1 MSRNISDNGLKF
13 TAAWE
18 TFASKAYRATK
29 DEKYLTIGFGH
40 YGPDVKPT
48 DTMTEAEA
56 YLLLKKD
63 MSKAVRKANELVH
76 PIFNQAQFDA
86 IVDLCFNVGTGV
98 IEKDDVLNDF
108 DDAVRLGNV
117 SECRRIMAQF
127 IYQNKKPLLGLK
139 RRTAGRLALFDGKSW
154 DEAEK
159 IGRAVKP

>member
-40 YGPDVKPT
+40 YGSDVKPT

-63 MSKAVRKANELVH
+63 MAEAVKLADSIASLK
-76 PIFNQAQFDA
+76 FNQAQFDA
-86 IVDLCFNVGTGV
+86 ICDLIFNVGPKAVAAGTGTGQ
-98 IEKDDVLNDF
+98 
-108 DDAVRLGNV
+108 AVRAGDIKTLESKLPQFRNQAGKPVLGIY
-117 SECRRIMAQF
+117 RRAM
-127 IYQNKKPLLGLK
+127 
-139 RRTAGRLALFDGKSW
+139 GRLALFQGKSW
-154 DEAEK
+154 EEAEK
-159 IGRAVKP
+159 YGRGIKSL

>member
-63 MSKAVRKANELVH
+63 MAEAVKLADSIASLK
-76 PIFNQAQFDA
+76 FNQAQFDA
-86 IVDLCFNVGTGV
+86 ICDLIFNVGPKAVAAGTGTGQ
-98 IEKDDVLNDF
+98 
-108 DDAVRLGNV
+108 AVRVGDVKTLESKLPQFRNQAGKPVLGIY
-117 SECRRIMAQF
+117 RRAM
-127 IYQNKKPLLGLK
+127 
-139 RRTAGRLALFDGKSW
+139 GRLALFQGKSW
-154 DEAEK
+154 EEAEK
-159 IGRAVKP
+159 YGRGIKSL

>member
-63 MSKAVRKANELVH
+63 MAEAVKLADSIASLK
-76 PIFNQAQFDA
+76 FNQAQFDA
-86 IVDLCFNVGTGV
+86 ICDLIFNVGPKAVAAGTGTGQ
-98 IEKDDVLNDF
+98 
-108 DDAVRLGNV
+108 AVRAGDVKTLESKLPQFRNQAGKPVLGIY
-117 SECRRIMAQF
+117 RRAM
-127 IYQNKKPLLGLK
+127 
-139 RRTAGRLALFDGKSW
+139 GRLALFQGKSW
-154 DEAEK
+154 EEAER
-159 IGRAVKP
+159 IGRGVKSL

>member
-40 YGPDVKPT
+40 YGSDVKPT

-63 MSKAVRKANELVH
+63 MAEAVKLADSISSLK
-76 PIFNQAQFDA
+76 FNQAQFDA
-86 IVDLCFNVGTGV
+86 ICDLIFNVGPKAVAAGTGTGQ
-98 IEKDDVLNDF
+98 
-108 DDAVRLGNV
+108 AVRAGDVKTLESKLPQFRNQAGKPVLGIY
-117 SECRRIMAQF
+117 RRAM
-127 IYQNKKPLLGLK
+127 
-139 RRTAGRLALFDGKSW
+139 GRLALFQGKSW
-154 DEAEK
+154 EEAEK
-159 IGRAVKP
+159 YGRGIKSL

>member
-63 MSKAVRKANELVH
+63 MAEAVKLADSIASLK
-76 PIFNQAQFDA
+76 FNQAQFDA
-86 IVDLCFNVGTGV
+86 ICDLIFNVGPKAVAAGTGTGQ
-98 IEKDDVLNDF
+98 
-108 DDAVRLGNV
+108 AVRAGDVKTLESKLPQFRNQAGKPVLGIY
-117 SECRRIMAQF
+117 RRAM
-127 IYQNKKPLLGLK
+127 
-139 RRTAGRLALFDGKSW
+139 GRLALFQGKSW
-154 DEAEK
+154 EEAEK
-159 IGRAVKP
+159 YGRGIKSL

>member
-18 TFASKAYRATK
+18 TFAGKAYRATK

-63 MSKAVRKANELVH
+63 MAEAVKLADSIASLK
-76 PIFNQAQFDA
+76 FNQAQFDA
-86 IVDLCFNVGTGV
+86 ICDLIFNVGPKAVAAGTGTGQ
-98 IEKDDVLNDF
+98 
-108 DDAVRLGNV
+108 AVRAGDVKTLESKLPQFRNQAGKPVLGIY
-117 SECRRIMAQF
+117 RRAM
-127 IYQNKKPLLGLK
+127 
-139 RRTAGRLALFDGKSW
+139 GRLALFQGKSW
-154 DEAEK
+154 EEAEK
-159 IGRAVKP
+159 YGRGIKSL

>member
-40 YGPDVKPT
+40 YGSDVKPI

-63 MSKAVRKANELVH
+63 MAEAVKLADSIASLK
-76 PIFNQAQFDA
+76 FNQAQFDA
-86 IVDLCFNVGTGV
+86 ICDLIFNVGPKAVAAGTGTGQ
-98 IEKDDVLNDF
+98 
-108 DDAVRLGNV
+108 AVRAGDVKTLESKLPQFRNQAGKPVLGIY
-117 SECRRIMAQF
+117 RRAM
-127 IYQNKKPLLGLK
+127 
-139 RRTAGRLALFDGKSW
+139 GRLALFQGKSW
-154 DEAEK
+154 EEAEK
-159 IGRAVKP
+159 YGRGIKSL

>member
-40 YGPDVKPT
+40 YGSDVKPT

-63 MSKAVRKANELVH
+63 MAEAVKLADSIASLK
-76 PIFNQAQFDA
+76 FNQAQFDA
-86 IVDLCFNVGTGV
+86 ICDLIFNVGPKAVAAGTGTGQ
-98 IEKDDVLNDF
+98 
-108 DDAVRLGNV
+108 AVRAGDIKTLESKLPQFRNQAGKPVLGIY
-117 SECRRIMAQF
+117 RRAM
-127 IYQNKKPLLGLK
+127 
-139 RRTAGRLALFDGKSW
+139 GRLALFHGKSW
-154 DEAEK
+154 EEAEK
-159 IGRAVKP
+159 YGRGIKSL

>member
-48 DTMTEAEA
+48 DTITEAEA

-63 MSKAVRKANELVH
+63 MAEAIKLADSIASLK
-76 PIFNQAQFDA
+76 FNQAQFDA
-86 IVDLCFNVGTGV
+86 ICDLIFNVGPKAVAAGTGTGQ
-98 IEKDDVLNDF
+98 
-108 DDAVRLGNV
+108 AVRAGDVKTLESKLPQFRNQAGKPVLGIY
-117 SECRRIMAQF
+117 RRAM
-127 IYQNKKPLLGLK
+127 
-139 RRTAGRLALFDGKSW
+139 GRLALFQGKSW
-154 DEAEK
+154 EEAEK
-159 IGRAVKP
+159 YGRGIKSL

>member
-63 MSKAVRKANELVH
+63 MAEAVKLADSIASLK
-76 PIFNQAQFDA
+76 FNQAQFDA
-86 IVDLCFNVGTGV
+86 ICDLIFNVGPKAVAAGTGTGQ
-98 IEKDDVLNDF
+98 
-108 DDAVRLGNV
+108 AVRAGDVKTLEFKLPQFRNQAGKPVLGIY
-117 SECRRIMAQF
+117 RRAMS
-127 IYQNKKPLLGLK
+127 
-139 RRTAGRLALFDGKSW
+139 RLALFQGKSW
-154 DEAEK
+154 EEAEK
-159 IGRAVKP
+159 YGRGIKSL

>member
-63 MSKAVRKANELVH
+63 MAEAVKLADSITSLK
-76 PIFNQAQFDA
+76 FNQAQFDA
-86 IVDLCFNVGTGV
+86 ICDLIFNVGPKAVAAGTGTGQ
-98 IEKDDVLNDF
+98 
-108 DDAVRLGNV
+108 AVRAGDVKTLESKLPQFRNQAGKPVLGIY
-117 SECRRIMAQF
+117 RRAM
-127 IYQNKKPLLGLK
+127 
-139 RRTAGRLALFDGKSW
+139 GRLALFQGKSW
-154 DEAEK
+154 EEAEK
-159 IGRAVKP
+159 YGRGIKSL

>member
-48 DTMTEAEA
+48 DTITEAEA

-63 MSKAVRKANELVH
+63 MAEAVKLADSIASLK
-76 PIFNQAQFDA
+76 FNQAQFDA
-86 IVDLCFNVGTGV
+86 ICDLIFNVGPKAVAAGTGTGQ
-98 IEKDDVLNDF
+98 
-108 DDAVRLGNV
+108 AVRAGDVKTLESKLPQFRNQAGKPVLGIY
-117 SECRRIMAQF
+117 RRAM
-127 IYQNKKPLLGLK
+127 
-139 RRTAGRLALFDGKSW
+139 GRLALFQGKSW
-154 DEAEK
+154 EEAEK
-159 IGRAVKP
+159 YGRGIKSL

>member
-63 MSKAVRKANELVH
+63 MAEAVKLADSIASLK
-76 PIFNQAQFDA
+76 FNQAQFDA
-86 IVDLCFNVGTGV
+86 ICDLIFNVGPKAVAAGTGTGQ
-98 IEKDDVLNDF
+98 
-108 DDAVRLGNV
+108 AVRAGDIKTLESKLPQFRNQAGKPVLGIY
-117 SECRRIMAQF
+117 RRAM
-127 IYQNKKPLLGLK
+127 
-139 RRTAGRLALFDGKSW
+139 GRLALFQGKSW
-154 DEAEK
+154 EEAEK
-159 IGRAVKP
+159 YGRGIKSL

>member
-40 YGPDVKPT
+40 YGADVKPT

-63 MSKAVRKANELVH
+63 MAEAVKLADSIASLK
-76 PIFNQAQFDA
+76 FNQAQFDA
-86 IVDLCFNVGTGV
+86 ICDLIFNVGPKAVAAGTGTGQ
-98 IEKDDVLNDF
+98 
-108 DDAVRLGNV
+108 AVRAGDVKTLESKLPQFRNQAGKPVLGIY
-117 SECRRIMAQF
+117 RRAM
-127 IYQNKKPLLGLK
+127 
-139 RRTAGRLALFDGKSW
+139 GRLALFQGKSW
-154 DEAEK
+154 EEAEK
-159 IGRAVKP
+159 YGRGIKSL

>member
-40 YGPDVKPT
+40 YGSDVKPT

-63 MSKAVRKANELVH
+63 MAEAVKLADSIASLK
-76 PIFNQAQFDA
+76 FNQAQFDA
-86 IVDLCFNVGTGV
+86 ICDLIFNVGPKAVAAGTGTGQ
-98 IEKDDVLNDF
+98 
-108 DDAVRLGNV
+108 AVRAGDIETLKVKLPQFRNQNGV
-117 SECRRIMAQF
+117 PKIGIYRRAI
-127 IYQNKKPLLGLK
+127 
-139 RRTAGRLALFDGKSW
+139 GRLALFNGNTW
-154 DEAEK
+154 DVAEK
-159 IGRAVKP
+159 IGREVKSL

>member
-40 YGPDVKPT
+40 YGSDVKPT

-63 MSKAVRKANELVH
+63 MAEAVKLANSIASLK
-76 PIFNQAQFDA
+76 FNQAQFDA
-86 IVDLCFNVGTGV
+86 ICDLIFNVGPKAVAADTGTGQ
-98 IEKDDVLNDF
+98 
-108 DDAVRLGNV
+108 AVRAGDVKTLESKLPQFRNQAGKPVLGIY
-117 SECRRIMAQF
+117 RRAM
-127 IYQNKKPLLGLK
+127 
-139 RRTAGRLALFDGKSW
+139 GRLALFQGKSW
-154 DEAEK
+154 EEAEK
-159 IGRAVKP
+159 YGRGIKSL

>member
-40 YGPDVKPT
+40 YGSDVKPT

-63 MSKAVRKANELVH
+63 MAEAVKLADSIASLK
-76 PIFNQAQFDA
+76 FNQAQFDA
-86 IVDLCFNVGTGV
+86 ICDLIFNVGPKAVAAGTGTGQ
-98 IEKDDVLNDF
+98 
-108 DDAVRLGNV
+108 AVRAGDVKTLESKLPQFRNQAGKPVLGIY
-117 SECRRIMAQF
+117 RRAM
-127 IYQNKKPLLGLK
+127 
-139 RRTAGRLALFDGKSW
+139 GRLALFQGKSW
-154 DEAEK
+154 EEAEK
-159 IGRAVKP
+159 YGRGIKSL

>member
-48 DTMTEAEA
+48 DTMTETEA

-63 MSKAVRKANELVH
+63 MAEAVKLADSIASLK
-76 PIFNQAQFDA
+76 FNQAQFDA
-86 IVDLCFNVGTGV
+86 ICDLIFNVGPKAVAAGTGTGQ
-98 IEKDDVLNDF
+98 
-108 DDAVRLGNV
+108 AVRAGDAKTLESKLPQFRNQAGKPVLGIY
-117 SECRRIMAQF
+117 RRAM
-127 IYQNKKPLLGLK
+127 
-139 RRTAGRLALFDGKSW
+139 GRLALFQGKSW
-154 DEAEK
+154 EEAEK
-159 IGRAVKP
+159 YGRGIKSL